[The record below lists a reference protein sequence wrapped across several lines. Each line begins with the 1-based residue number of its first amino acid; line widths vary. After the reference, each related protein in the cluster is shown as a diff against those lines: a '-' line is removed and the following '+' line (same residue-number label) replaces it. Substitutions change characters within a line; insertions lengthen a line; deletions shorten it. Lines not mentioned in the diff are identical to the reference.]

1 MSFQSLQDIDSFSWS
16 VFLSFTRRQAMKDFD
31 DMMEFV
37 IGEIPDSFVDKKLR
51 GECHNTEASS
61 S

>member
-1 MSFQSLQDIDSFSWS
+1 
-16 VFLSFTRRQAMKDFD
+16 MKDFD

-51 GECHNTEASS
+51 GECHNTEESS